1 MLTRQNH
8 VLTLSSS
15 FSPNISGLPCT
26 SEGFFFFFRYNLLF
40 KVDFYLFTTHLS
52 CFRLLF
58 PTNAFRYR
66 LNIFLILSAFE
77 HFLDSFIASTFSMI
91 CVIFAQSSL
100 VYEPYSRHFLLPV
113 PESDYFYLLHFIWLR
128 LLQYNIPPSYKTPP
142 NKRCS
147 HQLIIISLEPSEL
160 ASVVC

>member
-1 MLTRQNH
+1 MFWLCRLVFRQTSVVCL
-8 VLTLSSS
+8 VLRKA
-15 FSPNISGLPCT
+15 
-26 SEGFFFFFRYNLLF
+26 FFFLFFFLRYNLLF

-66 LNIFLILSAFE
+66 LNIFLTLSAFE
-77 HFLDSFIASTFSMI
+77 HFLDSFIASTFSVI
-91 CVIFAQSSL
+91 FVIFAQSSL

-142 NKRCS
+142 TKRCS